1 MASHLSA
8 PLSKSSGLL
17 SNCKQPEFF
26 RVFKLGF
33 FSQGLI
39 DCFRSK
45 CTNPEDRAGAHE
57 RVSTMNSL
65 EDADGEE
72 GEELRTYSD
81 TASGPVMAILDKIR
95 AVPAK
100 LTGTHLR
107 QA

>member
-39 DCFRSK
+39 AVEVK
-45 CTNPEDRAGAHE
+45 VHEPEDRAAAHE
-57 RVSTMNSL
+57 RITTMNSL
-65 EDADGEE
+65 
-72 GEELRTYSD
+72 
-81 TASGPVMAILDKIR
+81 
-95 AVPAK
+95 
-100 LTGTHLR
+100 
-107 QA
+107 